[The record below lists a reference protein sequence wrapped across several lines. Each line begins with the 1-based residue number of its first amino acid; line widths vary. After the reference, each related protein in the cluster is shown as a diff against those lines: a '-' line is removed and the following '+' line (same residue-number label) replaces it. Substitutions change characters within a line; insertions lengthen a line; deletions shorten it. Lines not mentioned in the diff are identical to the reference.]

1 MLMQQVC
8 LLVYLGSCLWGS
20 VFFFYS
26 FSCSET
32 EEVKSRENNSGI
44 KGRDLMEGNPL
55 DELLL

>member
-8 LLVYLGSCLWGS
+8 LSIWVLVFGGLS

-32 EEVKSRENNSGI
+32 EEVKSRENNSGM